1 MQRVF
6 ESFLRGVEAVL
17 LTPKFL
23 LNPSPESY
31 YEYLGDDVIEGRT
44 EKFKDG
50 SKPLWLNL
58 GYWKTARTYPEAAQ
72 ALATK
77 LGDAAGLGASDHL
90 LDVGFG
96 FAEQDFFFVQHYG
109 VARIT
114 GVNITQMQVDRAK
127 ARVAE
132 RGLSERIDLQ
142 VGSATALSFGDGSFD
157 KITALECAHHFDSR
171 EQFFREAFRVLKPG
185 GTLATADGTPWPGEG
200 SLGFVNKLMLKR
212 WCVPLVNMY
221 DREEYCRKLTEVG
234 FVNVRCESIRNYVFP
249 GVTKYHALRN
259 RGVPLHEAVIE
270 LSQEEID
277 RCAGIELWKMTGLTD
292 YSIFAADKPK

>member
-1 MQRVF
+1 VF

-77 LGDAAGLGASDHL
+77 LGDAAALRQGDHL

-96 FAEQDFFFVQHYG
+96 FAEQDFFFLQHYG
-109 VARIT
+109 LSRIT

-127 ARVAE
+127 ERVAQ
-132 RGLSERIDLQ
+132 RGLSDRIDLQ
-142 VGSATALSFGDGSFD
+142 VGSATALQFSDDTFD
-157 KITALECAHHFDSR
+157 KVTALECAHHFDTR
-171 EQFFREAFRVLKPG
+171 EQFFKEAFRVLKPG

-200 SLGFVNKLMLKR
+200 ALGFVNKLMLKR
-212 WCVPLVNMY
+212 WCVPLANMY
-221 DREEYCRKLTEVG
+221 DREEYCRRLQAVG

-259 RGVPLHEAVIE
+259 RGVPLSEAVIE
-270 LSQEEID
+270 LSQDEID
-277 RCAGIELWKMTGLTD
+277 RCAGIELWKLTGLTD
-292 YSIFAADKPK
+292 YSVFAADKPK